1 MQKKEITFIISSDV
15 LNGATN
21 KSADGSTFDV
31 QLEQPLQIPANA
43 SNVTLEVQTA
53 TIWWTVPNILTGVND
68 KFRLKEPLVNAG
80 AFTDVIIPQGLY
92 DLVGLAAAIE
102 REIVDA
108 GYTAGMFTFSGD
120 TATQKVVIAFNIA
133 NSEIDFTATETFRGI
148 LGFDSQVLANVAVL
162 GKTFLAEN
170 VANFNVLEYF
180 LMTTDLVDAGLRFNN
195 TWNQIMARVYV
206 DVAPGSQI
214 VYTPQWPAKSGC
226 NKLRGRA
233 VQTMHFTLT
242 DQNNNL
248 VNTAGEDYSA
258 EIVIKYDLP
267 IKKGLVF

>member
-15 LNGATN
+15 INGAIN
-21 KSADGSTFDV
+21 KSSDGSTFDV

-43 SNVTLEVQTA
+43 QNVTLEVQTA
-53 TIWWTVPNILTGVND
+53 TIWWTVPNILQGVND
-68 KFRLKEPLVNAG
+68 KFRLLEPGVNG
-80 AFTDVIIPQGLY
+80 GVLFDVFIPQGLY

-102 REIVDA
+102 REVVAA
-108 GYTAGMFTFSGD
+108 GYTAGIFTFSGD
-120 TATQKVVIAFNIA
+120 TATQKVVITFNIA
-133 NSEIDFTATETFRGI
+133 NTEIDFTAANTFRVI
-148 LGFDSQVLANVAVL
+148 LGFDSQVLANLAVL
-162 GKTFLAEN
+162 GKTFLADN

-180 LMTTDLVDAGLRFNN
+180 LMTTDLVDSGLRFNN
-195 TWNQIMARVYV
+195 TWNQIMARVYIN
-206 DVAPGSQI
+206 VAPGSQI
-214 VYTPQWPAKSGC
+214 VYTPAWPAKSGC

-267 IKKGLVF
+267 IKPPVSF